1 MEALQPQPQH
11 PGLQEQAGD
20 QPSSVAGAGQ
30 VCGGGEGGVGLHV
43 YIERYFGT
51 QRRNDFVGSVSSGCA
66 TDFRH
71 YNYRQVP
78 YLGGSD
84 HYSYLNKTVTEARA
98 LH

>member
-1 MEALQPQPQH
+1 MTHTYFYFA
-11 PGLQEQAGD
+11 
-20 QPSSVAGAGQ
+20 
-30 VCGGGEGGVGLHV
+30 
-43 YIERYFGT
+43 RYFGT

-71 YNYRQVP
+71 YNYRRVP

-98 LH
+98 LHSS